1 MADPEDDRRAVELE
15 LLYAMYPDQ
24 ITFTEKSRELKFAQ
38 ETAALILRLPESY
51 PSSGFPEVVSASD
64 TFKTDLRNRMKA
76 GIANLELAEGEESL
90 DAIIAQFLVLLD
102 QNKATHDQLH
112 TDTYRERIPGSKT
125 VVIWLH
131 HLLATSKRKMA
142 LNPAIPGVS
151 GITKPGYPGVM
162 IFSGPVAAVNDHVN
176 TLKQENWQA
185 FQVRYEEE
193 GQLWEFEHLRGIKEV
208 ETMGEVVRSI
218 EVDGAGRKDEF
229 LQAVGIK

>member
-1 MADPEDDRRAVELE
+1 MAASEDDRFAMELE
-15 LLYAMYPDQ
+15 LLHAMYPDQ
-24 ITFTEKSRELKFAQ
+24 ITFTEKSKELKFAQ
-38 ETAALILRLPESY
+38 DTAALLLRLPESY
-51 PSSGFPEVVSASD
+51 PSSGIPEVVSASD
-64 TFKTDLRNRMKA
+64 SYKTDLRNRMKA
-76 GIANLELAEGEESL
+76 EIAKLELAEGEESL
-90 DAIIAQFLVLLD
+90 DAIIPSFMGLLD
-102 QNKATHDQLH
+102 QNKAAHDNMPAEKQH
-112 TDTYRERIPGSKT
+112 ERIPGSKT

-162 IFSGPVAAVNDHVN
+162 IFSGPVSAVNDHVS

-193 GQLWEFEHLRGIKEV
+193 GQLWEFEHLRGVKEV
-208 ETMGEVVRSI
+208 ETMGELVKSI
-218 EVDGAGRKDEF
+218 EVDGAGRKNEF